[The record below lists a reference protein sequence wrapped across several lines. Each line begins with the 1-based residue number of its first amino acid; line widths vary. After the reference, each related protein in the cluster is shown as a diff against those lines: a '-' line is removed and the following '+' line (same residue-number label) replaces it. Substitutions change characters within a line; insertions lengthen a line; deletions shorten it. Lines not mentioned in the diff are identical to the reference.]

1 MPDIPALTGRQLIE
15 ILMKD
20 GWSVKRRANHG
31 LFLTKQ
37 FGEAV
42 RVTVVKDTTASIPSG
57 TLSAI
62 LSLRQTGLGRD
73 GLARLLERLR

>member
-1 MPDIPALTGRQLIE
+1 ME
-15 ILMKD
+15 D

-37 FGEAV
+37 FEETI
-42 RVTVVKDTTASIPSG
+42 RTTVVKDTAESIPNG

-62 LSLRQTGLGRD
+62 LGRRQTGLGRD
-73 GLARLLERLR
+73 GLARLLGRLR